1 MLTRVDAWR
10 GIVAPRLRPARAHL
24 RRGFVT
30 PPTYISRRNPP
41 SHWRR
46 GSAQTGV
53 DPGATKPR
61 HAMTRVS
68 ISGLRARFFTF
79 SVLACLIPE
88 VFYMGR
94 ILSPRLSNSGVILY
108 GIDPISVKIRF
119 SVLDR
124 SDSQS
129 SGFLFSC
136 RAHSQNKLKNI
147 NEYHFSLTRITHKIV
162 HFFPIRSKL
171 SRFNES
177 I

>member
-1 MLTRVDAWR
+1 MGGGASSRPAC
-10 GIVAPRLRPARAHL
+10 APRALIFAVVSSHPRRISLEEAR
-24 RRGFVT
+24 
-30 PPTYISRRNPP
+30 
-41 SHWRR
+41 
-46 GSAQTGV
+46 QTGV

-108 GIDPISVKIRF
+108 GVDPISVKIRF